1 MDFHFH
7 LILSS
12 IEAAL
17 ASFPDAL
24 IHPLKSIESAIDSLP
39 DRFKDIIDGNKTQN
53 DNNETENDSGFTNFL
68 NLFMIVLFIIV
79 MLLILFIN
87 CLRFIVLVFNI
98 PAFDGLLDENI
109 LRGINYLKE
118 VNLPLLGR

>member
-1 MDFHFH
+1 MFFG
-7 LILSS
+7 LTNGFSLPSVLSS

-39 DRFKDIIDGNKTQN
+39 DRFRDIIDGNKTQN

-87 CLRFIVLVFNI
+87 CLRFIVLVLTFQHLTDFSTKI
-98 PAFDGLLDENI
+98 YFVELI
-109 LRGINYLKE
+109 I
-118 VNLPLLGR
+118 